1 MTSTSDELPDNKW
14 FRFVPADDITAR
26 EVADIL
32 VALAWAVDYKVYI
45 NLQEQT
51 RRNFV
56 EKPFEELR
64 G

>member
-1 MTSTSDELPDNKW
+1 MSEEETLPENKW
-14 FRFVPADDITAR
+14 FRFVPANDITAK

-45 NLQEQT
+45 NLPEQT

>member
-1 MTSTSDELPDNKW
+1 MSEEETLPENKW
-14 FRFVPADDITAR
+14 FRFVPQDDITAK